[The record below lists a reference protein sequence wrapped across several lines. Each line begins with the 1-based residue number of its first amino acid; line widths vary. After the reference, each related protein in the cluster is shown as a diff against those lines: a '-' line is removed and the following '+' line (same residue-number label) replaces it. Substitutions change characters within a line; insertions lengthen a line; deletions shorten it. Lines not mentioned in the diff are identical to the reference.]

1 MYDQDL
7 ENVDSVWKGEQLLPT
22 LNAQRQRT
30 RDFLSSQRV
39 KLEHI
44 ELRLID
50 QIDHIAR
57 QLENV
62 HLQLDQESVVSPKG
76 SEGFQRQADQHGT
89 REALF
94 TDLQGEL
101 DQRPSEL
108 KDAMEQDHAT
118 ANWKLGEL
126 DSLHENLQQQS
137 RELSDCIAEM
147 DRREKDIET
156 AWIEIAQSHDEN
168 APAEAY
174 SAAIQVIDQEI
185 TQRIRELE
193 QHEIMLADWQRDIDQ
208 QQLGVREQAEQCQ
221 LEHQKNEKR
230 NEELVRQDQEIQAQE
245 TEMKYPVTPAANQQ
259 RFIAGDFKVNQEEF
273 LAEMDRRRLEL
284 GRVVVEED
292 HRLQQE
298 LLEMTTE
305 RDRIEEDRKQLR
317 VQFDKLNVD
326 HRKVVAKL
334 EENNQAADE
343 AAALIT
349 RLQVDRD
356 AIQAEFESQIIVSD
370 VALTEAKQDLKE
382 LRRQLTD
389 CRDALDQ
396 QSDEVTIRQAEV
408 DEVSSRST
416 DVVVTDSKEYHALA
430 SEYDRTAGFLDELNR
445 QREDSP
451 VRDISAADEELQ
463 RLYELAMEDLRDT
476 KSENENLMRQLAEFG
491 DEGSQLAGDTGNSE
505 WDWETQKRKIL
516 AQLDGVDEDNPVQ
529 VEERFRA
536 EKVIQVTD
544 RLVAEKDKKIIEL
557 QERISAEPR
566 QLTEEETLVIG
577 KILDHDELV
586 CQEREN
592 LRRVQEE
599 WRDKLRQAEIEI
611 SVERAKIAR
620 ERAQLDK
627 QLHSFGSVR
636 AQQEAAITSGSSVSP
651 DNPPTKRRWL
661 QKLGL
666 GSSDEPD

>member
-1 MYDQDL
+1 MHDQDL

-22 LNAQRQRT
+22 LDAQRQRT

-50 QIDHIAR
+50 QIDQIAR
-57 QLENV
+57 QLDNV
-62 HLQLDQESVVSPKG
+62 HLQLDQESVASPKG
-76 SEGFQRQADQHGT
+76 SEDFQRQVDQRGT
-89 REALF
+89 RDALLI
-94 TDLQGEL
+94 DLQGEL

-108 KDAMEQDHAT
+108 KDTMEQDHAV
-118 ANWKLGEL
+118 ANWELGEL

-137 RELSDCIAEM
+137 RELSDCISEL

-230 NEELVRQDQEIQAQE
+230 HEELVRQEQEIQAQE
-245 TEMKYPVTPAANQQ
+245 SKMKHRVTQAANQH
-259 RFIAGDFKVNQEEF
+259 RHIA
-273 LAEMDRRRLEL
+273 
-284 GRVVVEED
+284 VEED

-298 LLEMTTE
+298 LLEMTAE
-305 RDRIEEDRKQLR
+305 RDRVEEDRKQLR

-326 HRKVVAKL
+326 HRKVVVNL

-356 AIQAEFESQIIVSD
+356 AIQAKFESQIVVSD

-389 CRDALDQ
+389 CRDVLDK
-396 QSDEVTIRQAEV
+396 QSDEVTIRRSA
-408 DEVSSRST
+408 VSSRST
-416 DVVVTDSKEYHALA
+416 DVVVNDSKEYRTLT
-430 SEYDRTAGFLDELNR
+430 SEHDRTAGFLDELNS

-557 QERISAEPR
+557 QERLSAEPR

-577 KILDHDELV
+577 KILDHDELI

-592 LRRVQEE
+592 LRRVQKE

-636 AQQEAAITSGSSVSP
+636 DQQEAAIISGSSVSS
-651 DNPPTKRRWL
+651 DNPRTKRRWL

-666 GSSDEPD
+666 GSSDERD